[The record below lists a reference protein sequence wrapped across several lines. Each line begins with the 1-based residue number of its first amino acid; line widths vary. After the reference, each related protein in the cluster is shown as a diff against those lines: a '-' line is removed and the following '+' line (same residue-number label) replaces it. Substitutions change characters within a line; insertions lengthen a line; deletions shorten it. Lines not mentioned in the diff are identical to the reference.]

1 MTSLYDIRITYD
13 RRSSVAAQPPA
24 ISLLESSP
32 AYAAV
37 VARVVEDRTLGDSD
51 LLVGGGVASR
61 FLRRVLDGVPAA
73 LNVLSASIL
82 SEDVDLDD
90 EQ

>member
-1 MTSLYDIRITYD
+1 M
-13 RRSSVAAQPPA
+13 
-24 ISLLESSP
+24 
-32 AYAAV
+32 
-37 VARVVEDRTLGDSD
+37 VARVVEDKTLGDSD

>member
-1 MTSLYDIRITYD
+1 MQAALLRTD
-13 RRSSVAAQPPA
+13 RAPPA

-37 VARVVEDRTLGDSD
+37 FARLVENRTLGDSD
-51 LLVGGGVASR
+51 LAGSSGVASR

-73 LNVLSASIL
+73 LNVLSVNL
-82 SEDVDLDD
+82 LPEDIDLDD

>member
-1 MTSLYDIRITYD
+1 MIFESSYI
-13 RRSSVAAQPPA
+13 RRSNVPDRAPPA

-37 VARVVEDRTLGDSD
+37 FARLVEDRTLGDSD
-51 LLVGGGVASR
+51 LVGGGVASR

-73 LNVLSASIL
+73 LNVLSVNLL
-82 SEDVDLDD
+82 SEDVDLEDG
-90 EQ
+90 Q

>member
-1 MTSLYDIRITYD
+1 MPYI
-13 RRSSVAAQPPA
+13 RRSNVPDRAPPA

-37 VARVVEDRTLGDSD
+37 FARLVEDRTLGDSD
-51 LLVGGGVASR
+51 LVGGGVASR

-73 LNVLSASIL
+73 LNVLSVNLL
-82 SEDVDLDD
+82 SEDDVDLEDG
-90 EQ
+90 Q

>member
-1 MTSLYDIRITYD
+1 MQ
-13 RRSSVAAQPPA
+13 AALLRTDEAPPA

-37 VARVVEDRTLGDSD
+37 FARLVENRTLGDGD
-51 LLVGGGVASR
+51 LAGSGGVASR

-73 LNVLSASIL
+73 LNVLSVNL
-82 SEDVDLDD
+82 LPEDINLDD

>member
-1 MTSLYDIRITYD
+1 MQ
-13 RRSSVAAQPPA
+13 AALLRTDEAPPA

-37 VARVVEDRTLGDSD
+37 FARLVENRTLCDSD
-51 LLVGGGVASR
+51 LAGGSGGVASR

-73 LNVLSASIL
+73 LNVLSVNL
-82 SEDVDLDD
+82 LPEDINLDD

>member
-1 MTSLYDIRITYD
+1 MISVHDLRIPYG
-13 RRSSVAAQPPA
+13 RRSSVAIQAPA

-37 VARVVEDRTLGDSD
+37 VTRVVEDRTLSDSA
-51 LLVGGGVASR
+51 LVGGGVASR

-73 LNVLSASIL
+73 LNVLSVNLL
-82 SEDVDLDD
+82 SEDVDLGD

>member
-1 MTSLYDIRITYD
+1 MQAALLRTD
-13 RRSSVAAQPPA
+13 RAPPA

-37 VARVVEDRTLGDSD
+37 FARLVENRTLCDSD
-51 LLVGGGVASR
+51 LAGSGGGVASR

-73 LNVLSASIL
+73 LNVLSVNL
-82 SEDVDLDD
+82 LPEDVNLDA

>member
-1 MTSLYDIRITYD
+1 MQAALLRTD
-13 RRSSVAAQPPA
+13 RAPPA

-37 VARVVEDRTLGDSD
+37 FARLVENRTLGDSD
-51 LLVGGGVASR
+51 LAGSGGVASR

-73 LNVLSASIL
+73 LNVLSVNL
-82 SEDVDLDD
+82 LPEDINLDD

>member
-1 MTSLYDIRITYD
+1 M
-13 RRSSVAAQPPA
+13 
-24 ISLLESSP
+24 
-32 AYAAV
+32 

-51 LLVGGGVASR
+51 LVGGGVASR

-73 LNVLSASIL
+73 LNVLSVNIL

>member
-1 MTSLYDIRITYD
+1 MQ
-13 RRSSVAAQPPA
+13 AALLRTDEAPPA

-37 VARVVEDRTLGDSD
+37 FARLVENRTLCDSD
-51 LLVGGGVASR
+51 LAGRGGVASR

-73 LNVLSASIL
+73 LNVLSVNL
-82 SEDVDLDD
+82 LPEDIDLDD

>member
-1 MTSLYDIRITYD
+1 MQAALLRTD
-13 RRSSVAAQPPA
+13 RAPPA

-37 VARVVEDRTLGDSD
+37 FARLVENRTFGDSD
-51 LLVGGGVASR
+51 LVASGGVASR

-73 LNVLSASIL
+73 LNVLSVNIL
-82 SEDVDLDD
+82 SEDVNLDD

>member
-1 MTSLYDIRITYD
+1 MQ
-13 RRSSVAAQPPA
+13 AALLRTDEAPPA

-37 VARVVEDRTLGDSD
+37 FARLVENRTLGDSD
-51 LLVGGGVASR
+51 LAVSGGVASR

-73 LNVLSASIL
+73 LNVLSVNL
-82 SEDVDLDD
+82 LPEDINLDD